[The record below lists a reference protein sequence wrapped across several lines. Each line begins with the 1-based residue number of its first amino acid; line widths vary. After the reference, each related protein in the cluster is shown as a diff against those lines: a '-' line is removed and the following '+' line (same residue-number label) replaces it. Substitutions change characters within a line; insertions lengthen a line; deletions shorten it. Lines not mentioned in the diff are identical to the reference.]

1 MFATLNG
8 HASLVRLLLKHGAD
22 KEVQSAMGQKAVNI
36 AWAVGREDIVK
47 VRKVT
52 ILLDEAFYSFM
63 CCVRACEGARLFL
76 GRSPR
81 EVELQWLFAGPHECC

>member
-22 KEVQSAMGQKAVNI
+22 KEMQSAMGQKAVNI
-36 AWAVGREDIVK
+36 AWTVGREDIVK

-52 ILLDEAFYSFM
+52 IRLMKCLAAS
-63 CCVRACEGARLFL
+63 CVVCACEGARLFL
-76 GRSPR
+76 EKSPR
-81 EVELQWLFAGPHECC
+81 EVELQSLTPGPHECCQ

>member
-22 KEVQSAMGQKAVNI
+22 KEMQSAMGQKAVNI
-36 AWAVGREDIVK
+36 AWTVGREDIVK

-52 ILLDEAFYSFM
+52 IPPDEVSCSFM
-63 CCVRACEGARLFL
+63 CCVCL
-76 GRSPR
+76 
-81 EVELQWLFAGPHECC
+81 